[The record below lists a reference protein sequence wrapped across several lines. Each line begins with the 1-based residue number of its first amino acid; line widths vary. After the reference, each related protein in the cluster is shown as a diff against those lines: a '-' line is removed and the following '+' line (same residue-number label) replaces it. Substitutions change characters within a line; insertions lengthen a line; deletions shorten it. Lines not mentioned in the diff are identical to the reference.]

1 MKIDELTK
9 QVTLL
14 GKHHIGT
21 DEQLF
26 SYQHSVEE
34 QIKTVTADRTHL
46 RNEIR
51 KVNITDAEL
60 SQAKSSSL
68 RMPPFISP
76 ESVKELNEVMCVTK
90 DNWTPIPMYCSN
102 CGALLYGYR
111 NDEGKIKYEC
121 KRCGTVAVRVQKGR
135 RHDKID
141 LYAPEGQIRYY

>member
-1 MKIDELTK
+1 
-9 QVTLL
+9 
-14 GKHHIGT
+14 
-21 DEQLF
+21 
-26 SYQHSVEE
+26 
-34 QIKTVTADRTHL
+34 
-46 RNEIR
+46 
-51 KVNITDAEL
+51 
-60 SQAKSSSL
+60 
-68 RMPPFISP
+68 MPPSSSP